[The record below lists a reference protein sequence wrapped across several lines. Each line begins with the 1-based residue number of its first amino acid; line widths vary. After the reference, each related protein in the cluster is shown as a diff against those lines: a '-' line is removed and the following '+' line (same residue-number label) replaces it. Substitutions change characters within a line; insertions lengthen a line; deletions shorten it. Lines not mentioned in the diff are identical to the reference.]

1 MTTPQRKN
9 PCPMGHELYNFG
21 RLFLGIHNYIL
32 SLYVLCLGVGKKI
45 FKDIMHFHYMTYM
58 VTPSTIT
65 IAPGVMKFTILVD
78 PSLVIITM
86 YLICLISACE

>member
-1 MTTPQRKN
+1 MHFHYTTCMTTPQHKN

-58 VTPSTIT
+58 VTPQQKN
-65 IAPGVMKFTILVD
+65 PCPRGH
-78 PSLVIITM
+78 
-86 YLICLISACE
+86 